1 MTRFAIQVLLLLV
14 VFVLAW
20 SKGGKPEK
28 IIASIYV
35 AMMVLDV
42 GNGLIAGRWDEDHY
56 GSLVTFR
63 FLLDLIAFLGVAGV
77 VILYDRWWTIWVG
90 SAQMISVAAHL
101 LKAADLPIHPYIY
114 SVMERWPVWLA
125 IVITG
130 LGTLLHWRRTRMSA
144 GT

>member
-14 VFVLAW
+14 VFVTAW
-20 SKGGKPEK
+20 RVGGKPERAV
-28 IIASIYV
+28 ASIYV
-35 AMMVLDV
+35 AMMCANV
-42 GNGLIAGRWDEDHY
+42 GEALLIGHWSAAAYGRLQIFH
-56 GSLVTFR
+56 
-63 FLLDLIAFLGVAGV
+63 FLLDLTAFLGVAGV

-90 SAQMISVAAHL
+90 SAQMIAVAAHL

-130 LGTLLHWRRTRMSA
+130 LGTLLHWRRMRMSA